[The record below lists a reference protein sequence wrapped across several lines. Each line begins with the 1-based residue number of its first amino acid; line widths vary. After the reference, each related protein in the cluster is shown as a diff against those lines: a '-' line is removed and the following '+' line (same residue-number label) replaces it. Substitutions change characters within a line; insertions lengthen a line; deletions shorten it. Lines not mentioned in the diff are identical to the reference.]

1 VSSAAPPYRDP
12 SAPLEKRVEDLLAR
26 MTLDEKLAQ
35 LGCVWSTQLVEG
47 EAFSERKAR
56 ALLAHGTGQI
66 TRIGASTGLRPHESA
81 AFANRIQRFLAE
93 ETRLGIPAIVHE
105 ESTAGLC
112 ARDADQF
119 PQAIGLAASFEPE
132 LAERVARVIRAQMLA
147 VGARHTLAP
156 VLDVARDP
164 RWGRTE
170 ETYGECPYLA
180 SRMGVAYVRGIQG
193 EGLAGG
199 VAATGKHFLGY
210 GLSEGGLNHAPVHL
224 GPRELREVFAAPFA
238 AAIAEAGLATVM
250 NSYAEV
256 DGLPCGG
263 APGIL
268 EDLLRGE
275 LGFEGLVV
283 ADYFTTL
290 LLISHHRVAA
300 DKGEAAEL
308 ALRAGLDAELPQL
321 DCYGAPLRER
331 IEAGRVPEALVDRSV
346 RRVLRLKLALGL
358 FESRYVDDGAAGA
371 PYQTPAARRLARD
384 VAAKSLVL
392 LRNEGGLLPLARDL
406 RRVAVLGPA
415 ADDVRLLQG
424 DYHYPAHA
432 EIVYRRGAG
441 DAGILPRA
449 DAVAFAPGP
458 YYPPTVTLLA
468 GIRAAVSGATE
479 VVHERGC
486 DVTGDDRSGFDAALA
501 AARGAE
507 AAVVCVGG
515 KSGLLADC
523 TSGEFRD
530 AAELGLTGAQ
540 QALVEAVV
548 ATGTPT
554 VVVLVNGRPLALPW
568 IAAHVPA
575 VLEAWLPGEEG
586 GNAVADVLFGRTSPS
601 GRLPVTL
608 PRAVGQVPIYYNHKS
623 GGGKSQML
631 GDYTDLPV
639 SPLYPFGHGLS
650 YARFE
655 YAALRVEPA
664 VIAPDGSTRVT
675 LELTNASEVEADEV
689 VQLYVRDPVASVT
702 RPVKQLAGFLRVPLR
717 PQQTRL
723 VVFELDASQLAFY
736 GADGVLAVEPG
747 AVEVTVGA
755 SSADLRLA
763 GGFRIEGARRA
774 LRPGER
780 VPTRAWAV
788 A

>member
-1 VSSAAPPYRDP
+1 MSSAPLPYRDP
-12 SAPLEKRVEDLLAR
+12 SLPLETRAEDLLAR
-26 MTLDEKLAQ
+26 MSLDEKLAQ
-35 LGCVWSTQLVEG
+35 LGCVWSTQLVED
-47 EAFSERKAR
+47 EAFSEDKAR
-56 ALLAHGTGQI
+56 QLLAHGTGQI

-81 AFANRIQRFLAE
+81 AFANRIQRFLAS

-119 PQAIGLAASFEPE
+119 PQAIGLAATCEPE
-132 LAERVARVIRAQMLA
+132 LAERMGRTIRAQMLA

-156 VLDVARDP
+156 VLDVTRDP

-180 SRMGVAYVRGIQG
+180 SRMGVAYVRGVQG
-193 EGLAGG
+193 EDLASG

-256 DGLPCGG
+256 DGLACGG
-263 APGIL
+263 SKEIL
-268 EDLLRGE
+268 DDLLRGE

-300 DKGEAAEL
+300 DKGEAAER

-321 DCYGAPLRER
+321 DCYGAPLRGR
-331 IEAGRVPEALVDRSV
+331 VEAGHVPEALVDRSV
-346 RRVLRLKLALGL
+346 RRVLRLKFALGL
-358 FESRYVDDGAAGA
+358 FEAPLVDEAEAGA
-371 PYQTPAARRLARD
+371 PYQTGATRQLAREI
-384 VAAKSLVL
+384 AAKSMVL
-392 LRNEGGLLPLARDL
+392 LRNEDGLLPLRRDL
-406 RRVAVLGPA
+406 RRIAVVGPA

-424 DYHYPAHA
+424 DYSYPAHA
-432 EIVYRRGAG
+432 EIVFRRSAG

-458 YYPPTVTLLA
+458 YYPPTVTLLD
-468 GIRAAVSGATE
+468 GVRAAVSAETE
-479 VVHERGC
+479 VLHARGC
-486 DVTGDDRSGFDAALA
+486 DVTGDDRAGFDAALA

-507 AAVVCVGG
+507 VAIVAVGG

-530 AAELGLTGAQ
+530 AAELGLTGVQ

-568 IAAHVPA
+568 IAGHVPA

-586 GNAVADVLFGRTSPS
+586 GHAVADVLFGRTSPG
-601 GRLPVTL
+601 GRLPITL
-608 PRAVGQVPIYYNHKS
+608 PRAVGQVPSYYNHKS
-623 GGGKSQML
+623 GGGRSQML
-631 GDYTDLPV
+631 GDYSDLPV
-639 SPLYPFGHGLS
+639 APLYPFGHGLS

-655 YAALRVEPA
+655 YRALRIEPA
-664 VIAPDGSTRVT
+664 VIAPDGRTRIT
-675 LELTNASEVEADEV
+675 LELTNAGEVEADEV

-717 PQQTRL
+717 AGQTRL
-723 VVFELDASQLAFY
+723 VVFELDATQLAFY
-736 GADGVLAVEPG
+736 GADLALEVEPG
-747 AVEVTVGA
+747 EVEVKVGS
-755 SSADLRLA
+755 SSADARLE
-763 GGFRIEGARRA
+763 GRFRIEGKRRV
-774 LRPGER
+774 LRPAER